1 MGKFMGSPQR
11 TWSVRSYVVGF
22 AMHLWWPNGANWR
35 QQYWWRSILYQ
46 GRRATRM
53 CIESAVVFV
62 CSGGGPWMLA
72 SEGWQCWR
80 GFSGWH
86 AHTLGSKIRRRYP
99 SFCKNVWGNKI
110 FVGRT
115 GDMFGRSGAAT
126 ECAENKS
133 TDNSVTK
140 SQRGASSKWTSN
152 WGVRPWLY
160 TQMVGMHVMHSE
172 YWQSYFSFGTS
183 SPCCV
188 ESFLCK
194 QAILGKQECC
204 NARPLQVFQRHG
216 HSCCLFRCCPQK
228 NIQTRSV

>member
-1 MGKFMGSPQR
+1 MDSEPVDASKNTCLQQTSCSTKPLHLMCQCGLWAWICRRHLIRSNGKIYARSQR

-53 CIESAVVFV
+53 CIESAVVLV
-62 CSGGGPWMLA
+62 CSGSGPWMLA

-86 AHTLGSKIRRRYP
+86 AHTLGFKIRRRYP
-99 SFCKNVWGNKI
+99 SFCQDVWGNNI

-126 ECAENKS
+126 ECAKNKS

-160 TQMVGMHVMHSE
+160 
-172 YWQSYFSFGTS
+172 
-183 SPCCV
+183 
-188 ESFLCK
+188 
-194 QAILGKQECC
+194 A
-204 NARPLQVFQRHG
+204 
-216 HSCCLFRCCPQK
+216 
-228 NIQTRSV
+228 